1 MADCKNM
8 QCPFR
13 VNETSNV
20 YRCDCTGC
28 ENRYGADYI
37 ARNRDFVYTLARTSL
52 ATNTAASAFNAMSVA
67 MADLARALDEIH

>member
-37 ARNRDFVYTLARTSL
+37 ATNRTLTDEELRELSRRE
-52 ATNTAASAFNAMSVA
+52 TNG
-67 MADLARALDEIH
+67 